1 MIGNTNTGWTGR
13 KPRLNKKLVVR
24 VPTQLFN
31 ELQEYV
37 NRTQRFITISE
48 FVRYLLVQSLN
59 KDQFSSQME
68 TGRMGVGKN
77 GKVGSETET
86 KGREWKENQ

>member
-37 NRTQRFITISE
+37 NKTQRFMTISE
-48 FVRYLLVQSLN
+48 FVRYLLFQSLN
-59 KDQFSSQME
+59 KDQFSTHME
-68 TGRMGVGKN
+68 TGKMGVGKN
-77 GKVGSETET
+77 GEVGSEAKT
-86 KGREWKENQ
+86 KGRGKENQ

>member
-1 MIGNTNTGWTGR
+1 MMENNPTWSVR

-31 ELQEYV
+31 ELQDYV
-37 NRTQRFITISE
+37 SKTNRFMTISE
-48 FVRYLLVQSLN
+48 FIRYLLVQSLN
-59 KDQFSSQME
+59 KDQFSTQME
-68 TGRMGVGKN
+68 TGKMGVGKN
-77 GKVGSETET
+77 GEVGSETKT